1 MLING
6 RSMTPEILTWL
17 EQIRERIEEIEE
29 DVASVGFAAFLGSRP
44 LKRSAERNIEE
55 IGEAMMRI
63 LRADPDI
70 AISEAR
76 RIVSTRNRL
85 AHDYDRISHDILWL
99 IIERDIPTL
108 KEEVEALLRT
118 HG

>member
-1 MLING
+1 MD
-6 RSMTPEILTWL
+6 PEVLTWL
-17 EQIRERIEEIEE
+17 EQIRERIIELEE
-29 DVASVGFAAFLGSRP
+29 DVASVEFSAFLAARP

-55 IGEAMMRI
+55 IGEAMGRI
-63 LRADPDI
+63 LRTMPDI
-70 AISEAR
+70 AISEAK
-76 RIVSTRNRL
+76 RIVSARNRL

-108 KEEVEALLRT
+108 KEEVEALLRQ

>member
-1 MLING
+1 
-6 RSMTPEILTWL
+6 MTPEILTWL
-17 EQIRERIEEIEE
+17 EQIRERIEELEE
-29 DVASVGFAAFLGSRP
+29 DVASAGFSAFLASRP

-55 IGEAMMRI
+55 IGEAMLRI
-63 LRADPDI
+63 LRAEPDV

-85 AHDYDRISHDILWL
+85 AHDYDKISHDILWL
-99 IIERDIPTL
+99 IIERDIPIL
-108 KEEVEALLRT
+108 RAEVEALLRQ